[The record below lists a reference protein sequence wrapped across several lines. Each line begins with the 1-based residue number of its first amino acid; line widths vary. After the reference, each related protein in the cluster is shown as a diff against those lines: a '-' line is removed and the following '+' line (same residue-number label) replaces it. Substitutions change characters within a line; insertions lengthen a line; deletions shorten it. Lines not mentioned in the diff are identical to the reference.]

1 MSPVLEVHDLTKFY
15 GAFRAVD
22 QVSFTLDK
30 GRIVGLLGPN
40 GAGKTTTIQML
51 VGITLPDGGSIRYF
65 GLDLHKHR
73 EECLQRVN
81 FSSSYSMLQSRISVW
96 ENLIVFAHL
105 YRVRHPDQK
114 IKTLGEYFGITPN

>member
-1 MSPVLEVHDLTKFY
+1 MSPVLEVHHLTKFY

-22 QVSFTLDK
+22 HVSFTLDK

-51 VGITLPDGGSIRYF
+51 VGVTLPDGGSVRYF

-73 EECLQRVN
+73 EACLQRIN
-81 FSSSYSMLQSRISVW
+81 FSSSYSMPQSRISVG
-96 ENLIVFAHL
+96 ETLIVFARL
-105 YRVRHPDQK
+105 YQVPRP
-114 IKTLGEYFGITPN
+114 